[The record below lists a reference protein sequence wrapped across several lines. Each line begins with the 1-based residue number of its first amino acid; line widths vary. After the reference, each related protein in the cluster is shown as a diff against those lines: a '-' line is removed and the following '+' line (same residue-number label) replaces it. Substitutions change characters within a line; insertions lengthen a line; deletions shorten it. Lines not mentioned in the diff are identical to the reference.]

1 MTFKDVVIKNFK
13 YNLKTYGSFF
23 ICSTFTITLFFIFT
37 TLFYNNKVTAFLKNG
52 GSGSKVTIYIALYI
66 TFIFAIFFISY
77 VHNSMKKSRSKEFGL
92 LMTLGMTTEDLS
104 RGVIIEDIILS
115 SASFISGVFTG
126 TLFSRL
132 VHMFINRLL
141 DLQVPYDLSYKSFA
155 LTLCAFFIIFALV
168 ILWGW
173 INMRRLDISKLLG
186 EQRKTEYI
194 GNGNTAALITG
205 AAMVIFLV
213 VIGIIAINNRDI
225 ALNFNIILPSVML
238 GIAGTYIVIANIIP
252 KILYFIKKRNNFYNK
267 NMIMLAEAKYSI
279 GKNKKLIFMSAV
291 LYTVIIFSFS
301 SCMGIYSIISS
312 ITDKDTGADIE
323 YIQTADA
330 NNIKE
335 QDIIKL
341 INKEKLALES
351 EQHVNC
357 LLLSVNGIHTDYK
370 LPLVAVSNSTFN
382 RLSNKKTDVPEGKVR
397 LSGDAINI
405 PKVQGNSI
413 NIQNAGKNLKLSVL
427 DSQSLC
433 ILSLGMYPQY
443 EFTLI
448 LNDEDYL
455 QLQKSLPQNM
465 AGIIN
470 KYKFSDWRNT
480 KNIIDKVSALSE
492 KAGSPAGE
500 SAFGKALSVT
510 GRYYRNQFNK
520 KLSSMNIFIFVFLS
534 FLFYIASVLML
545 FLRQFESLDRVK
557 KKYNQLRK
565 IGITDK
571 EFGKSILGE
580 TRIIFLTPVFFGII
594 LGYSFM
600 LIVESMV
607 GGADFVSEFMKNAAI
622 MTAAYIILQII
633 ACELSGRKFLNK
645 VTEA

>member
-13 YNLKTYGSFF
+13 YNLKAYGSFF
-23 ICSTFTITLFFIFT
+23 ICSTFTITLFFIFS
-37 TLFYNNKVTAFLKNG
+37 TLLYNNKVTAFLKNG

-92 LMTLGMTTEDLS
+92 LMTLGMTAEDLS

-141 DLQVPYDLSYKSFA
+141 DLQVPYNLSYKSFV
-155 LTLCAFFIIFALV
+155 LTLCAFFIIFTLV
-168 ILWGW
+168 ILLGW
-173 INMRRLDISKLLG
+173 INMRRLDISKLLS

-194 GNGNTAALITG
+194 GNGNTAALIAG

-213 VIGIIAINNRDI
+213 VIGIIAINNRDA

-291 LYTVIIFSFS
+291 LCTVIIFSFS
-301 SCMGIYSIISS
+301 SCMGLFSIISS

-341 INKEKLALES
+341 INKEKLTLES

-357 LLLSVNGIHTDYK
+357 LLLNVNGIHTDYK

-382 RLSNKKTDVPEGKVR
+382 RLSNKKTVVPEGKVR

-405 PKVQGNSI
+405 PKVQGSSI

-427 DSQSLC
+427 DSESLC

-480 KNIIDKVSALSE
+480 RNIIDKVSVLAG
-492 KAGSPAGE
+492 KAGSP
-500 SAFGKALSVT
+500 FSVT

-520 KLSSMNIFIFVFLS
+520 KLFSMNIFIFVFLS
-534 FLFYIASVLML
+534 LLFYIASVLML